1 MMLTHSAYY
10 LTEYEWAHIASIDP
24 TTCTMVVHPPQARR
38 GIPADAPEFTF
49 GHPADN
55 TSVLST
61 TTLIVDAYR
70 EYMLGR
76 PAVVFKP
83 NGPHGTMYHHDA
95 MIWLSAG
102 GFHSSVFTRFLDHYS
117 RDWKFCFA
125 HTLVIIAAFIAALVL
140 LGFGA
145 VELAQYVDMLMYPQP
160 EGFFSGL
167 YRHIRCTFV
176 TCYVPSLS
184 SGLLKL
190 VAALSI
196 TIGTWWHM
204 LMVRACV
211 ALTVAPGLCTDLTLS
226 TVPYQAFDWQGEVI
240 CDVFKLVFSGPIT
253 LTPVQNQSFHV
264 VHEAYTNALT
274 ILAMGAMG
282 PPKQLAC
289 LATLVRRHNVASPV
303 AYNAVTQATERLNV
317 YRLLFEAPTTI
328 TPSILSVLWA
338 SPGLC
343 LSMPFALVR
352 AMWNGLLLALPF
364 VSIVMGLGVSVLIA
378 WIMLHGIPLVST
390 FMASHLSGATGWA
403 IV

>member
-1 MMLTHSAYY
+1 
-10 LTEYEWAHIASIDP
+10 
-24 TTCTMVVHPPQARR
+24 
-38 GIPADAPEFTF
+38 
-49 GHPADN
+49 
-55 TSVLST
+55 
-61 TTLIVDAYR
+61 
-70 EYMLGR
+70 
-76 PAVVFKP
+76 
-83 NGPHGTMYHHDA
+83 
-95 MIWLSAG
+95 
-102 GFHSSVFTRFLDHYS
+102 
-117 RDWKFCFA
+117 
-125 HTLVIIAAFIAALVL
+125 
-140 LGFGA
+140 
-145 VELAQYVDMLMYPQP
+145 
-160 EGFFSGL
+160 
-167 YRHIRCTFV
+167 
-176 TCYVPSLS
+176 
-184 SGLLKL
+184 
-190 VAALSI
+190 
-196 TIGTWWHM
+196 
-204 LMVRACV
+204 
-211 ALTVAPGLCTDLTLS
+211 LCTDLTLS